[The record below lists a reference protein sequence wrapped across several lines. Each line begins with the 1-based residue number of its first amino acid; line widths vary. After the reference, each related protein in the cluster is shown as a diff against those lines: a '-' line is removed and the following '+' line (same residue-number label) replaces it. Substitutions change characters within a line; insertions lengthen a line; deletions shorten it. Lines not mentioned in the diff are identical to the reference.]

1 MNRQLILGIALLVV
15 CSSTTVNAQFGS
27 WELGIEYPQD
37 NEDVPFEVRQ
47 DGTASV
53 VFFVSNEELLDIVVE
68 FEYDIPCEGEGDGP
82 ESETI
87 GAGETS
93 RSLSGYQVSMCGISL
108 LNPRRSSQSQPI

>member
-15 CSSTTVNAQFGS
+15 CSLTTVNAQFGS

-68 FEYDIPCEGEGDGP
+68 FEYDIPSKEKATAQNQKPSGLEK
-82 ESETI
+82 
-87 GAGETS
+87 TS
-93 RSLSGYQVSMCGISL
+93 RSLSGYQV
-108 LNPRRSSQSQPI
+108 